1 MTKIRMDW
9 KNLKLEMTGH
19 AGAAPAGQDLVC
31 CAESILS
38 QTLIGML
45 EEMEEAGAADLEW
58 TGKPEQGYMMIEAD
72 PRKGYEAEVQSYFR
86 FAVKGLR
93 MLAEAYPQNVEIR
106 EDR

>member
-38 QTLIGML
+38 QTLIGVLADM
-45 EEMEEAGAADLEW
+45 AADADMDW

-72 PRKGYEAEVQSYFR
+72 PRKGHEAEVRSYFR